1 MLTVCKIPRRR
12 RGEASEKLYGARN
25 ILIYLQ
31 HDADNARCAVKFD
44 GENLPL
50 ILNAL
55 NTENN
60 GQKLVLEV
68 AVWANRNHWKEL
80 Y

>member
-1 MLTVCKIPRRR
+1 MLMDLPMI
-12 RGEASEKLYGARN
+12 
-25 ILIYLQ
+25 
-31 HDADNARCAVKFD
+31 VKFE

-55 NTENN
+55 ETDNG

-68 AVWANRNHWKEL
+68 AVCWEPRRVSEIETDMLTATFG
-80 Y
+80 